1 MKTISFAQSVSG
13 KPQHLAIFGA
23 ALLSLLSTPAVAE
36 PIFARQYKAE
46 FGYQP
51 SCDAC
56 HKDGGGSPNN
66 AYGEQFKNAGNNR
79 AAFAAIAK
87 LDGDSDGFS
96 NAEEANAKANPGDAN
111 STPKNRG
118 PWLSTANLIP
128 KSVQES
134 FPGITLYKPMDAIY
148 TDSETKRAA
157 ALSVA
162 ISEADETTIYLP
174 VDAGRPVGTAIIVP
188 GKFGNDNFYL
198 LVATDRSLNVTR
210 VAPVKGEKLL
220 TDIDLTAF
228 NGKGA
233 ENLPV
238 GGSDSLPNAVA
249 ATVKKAAAM
258 LLVRLKKG

>member
-1 MKTISFAQSVSG
+1 MKKISSAQITYRQSH
-13 KPQHLAIFGA
+13 QL
-23 ALLSLLSTPAVAE
+23 ALLGAVMAATLSVPAAAE

-66 AYGEQFKNAGNNR
+66 SYGEQFKTAGNNR

-87 LDGDSDGFS
+87 LDSDGDGFN
-96 NAEEANAKANPGDAN
+96 NADEAKAKANPGDAD

-134 FPGITLYKPMDAIY
+134 FPGVTLYKPMDAIY
-148 TDSETKRAA
+148 TDSEIKRAA
-157 ALSVA
+157 ALSVT

-174 VDAGRPVGTAIIVP
+174 VNAGRPVGTAIIVP
-188 GKFGNDNFYL
+188 GKFGIDNFYL

-210 VAPVKGEKLL
+210 VAPVKGDKLL
-220 TDIDLTAF
+220 SDIDLAAF

-233 ENLPV
+233 GNLPV
-238 GGSDSLPNAVA
+238 GGDDSLQNAVA